1 MDCTQEPL
9 HHTQLRRS
17 MSHSEPD
24 LQVSFLDTTEC
35 DDIEYINMPPK
46 PLTSITYLQQP
57 LPPSKLPTKHP
68 KVPGRV
74 LTSMENMESMEERE
88 RERKDKEANKE
99 ERKLLRE
106 QKKKQRLEERE
117 QKKLQKGT
125 RGDFCLPYCVSC
137 GGYSTHSMCVCVC
150 LLLH

>member
-35 DDIEYINMPPK
+35 DDLEYINMPPK

-88 RERKDKEANKE
+88 RERKDNCCGSR
-99 ERKLLRE
+99 RKSRDWRKGSKRSC
-106 QKKKQRLEERE
+106 KKGQEVIFVYLIVYHVVVTV
-117 QKKLQKGT
+117 LI
-125 RGDFCLPYCVSC
+125 V
-137 GGYSTHSMCVCVC
+137 CVCVC
-150 LLLH
+150 VSVTALADAS